1 MYSTNLLINYY
12 FVFSRIL
19 GNLYFLLRVYNK
31 HKHSNLMS
39 FTREALKTLKQ
50 SGTVAPSSKF
60 LIAKMIKDVDFN
72 NAKVI
77 LEYGM
82 GDGCITEAIIKNKK
96 DETVL
101 IGLEINDAFF
111 KLCEQKFSKAK
122 NVFLLKESATEID
135 KILLDHKI
143 TKADY
148 VISSLPLTLIDDKIS
163 MKILLKTKQVMT
175 DSALYV
181 QYQYSLSKYRLL
193 KKMFGKVKIDF
204 TAKNIPPAFIYRC
217 VK

>member
-1 MYSTNLLINYY
+1 
-12 FVFSRIL
+12 
-19 GNLYFLLRVYNK
+19 
-31 HKHSNLMS
+31 MS

-60 LIAKMIKDVDFN
+60 LIAKMIKDVDFKT
-72 NAKVI
+72 AKVI

-82 GDGCITEAIIKNKK
+82 GDGCITEAIIKNKD

-101 IGLEINDAFF
+101 IGFEINDAFF
-111 KLCEQKFSKAK
+111 QQCEAKFKHHK

-135 KILLDHKI
+135 KILLEHKI
-143 TKADY
+143 TEVDY
-148 VISSLPLTLIDDKIS
+148 VISSLPLTLIDDNTSID
-163 MKILLKTKQVMT
+163 ILTKTKQVMA
-175 DSALYV
+175 SKALYV

-193 KKMFGKVKIDF
+193 KKMFGKIKIDF